1 MATNSYNYQE
11 ITYICTQTCVNMF
24 NFSFELIGLLL
35 MMTSTLF
42 MGASYLFIHLS
53 NYTKRIRI
61 NLNYTELQALV
72 RDSDIMYYTDNFLPK
87 DNHNLKIIK
96 GDIRDKEKIYIP
108 AKLME
113 SKWGWTTLEN
123 NWIIEKVKR

>member
-72 RDSDIMYYTDNFLPK
+72 RDSDIMYYTDNIQNYI
-87 DNHNLKIIK
+87 DNN
-96 GDIRDKEKIYIP
+96 DIMIMLHDYINDMKNGGIV
-108 AKLME
+108 AM
-113 SKWGWTTLEN
+113 
-123 NWIIEKVKR
+123 R